1 MYNHDYD
8 FLWGTCSYIHRT
20 KCWKEVLL
28 LFTPR
33 FLFVS
38 QFPLSNHFILYSWL
52 LLFFVQNR
60 CGFVCRSMLAAGGCW
75 HRCVGCR
82 SGWVVAVWDLIQ
94 SETKGDIYLATPAI
108 VSSTMMREDHVIT
121 LIMMSVD
128 VPTVSTAI
136 TLTAHSLKK
145 DGVFLEDKF
154 NILSREDLW
163 LSHCWAALQLVSHAY
178 LSIY

>member
-94 SETKGDIYLATPAI
+94 SETKGDNIFSHTRYCEQHNDAWGPCDYTNYD
-108 VSSTMMREDHVIT
+108 VSGCAYSLDCHNSDSTFF
-121 LIMMSVD
+121 
-128 VPTVSTAI
+128 
-136 TLTAHSLKK
+136 KK
-145 DGVFLEDKF
+145 RWCFLRGQ
-154 NILSREDLW
+154 I
-163 LSHCWAALQLVSHAY
+163 
-178 LSIY
+178 